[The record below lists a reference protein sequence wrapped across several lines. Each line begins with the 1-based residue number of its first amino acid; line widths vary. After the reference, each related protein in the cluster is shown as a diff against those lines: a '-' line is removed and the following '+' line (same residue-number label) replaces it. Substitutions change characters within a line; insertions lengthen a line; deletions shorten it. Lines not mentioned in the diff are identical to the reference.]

1 MATFYN
7 ASTREVGDV
16 DEVTVVTSTSD
27 STIVLSILV
36 ANVNGASASDVTCS
50 HRDSASALQNYVG
63 FTVTVPADSSLD
75 LLSNKYILPSGQ
87 SLGFLS
93 SVSGA
98 LDVAVS
104 YVEV

>member
-7 ASTREVGDV
+7 SSAREVGDV

-36 ANVNGASASDVTCS
+36 ANVNGSSNSDVTCS
-50 HRDSASALQNYVG
+50 HEDGSSTLQNYVG
-63 FTVTVPADSSLD
+63 FTVTVPSDSSLD
-75 LLSNKYILPSGQ
+75 LLSNKYILPSGH
-87 SLGFLS
+87 SLSFLS